1 VIGPVF
7 VMRVRTP
14 SPEAAAAAPPFDG
27 SANPSIAGAGAGAA
41 PPSSFAGVLRSFV
54 HDLDRG
60 QTAVHTLIRSA
71 SGGDLDAG
79 ELIALQAG
87 AYRYS
92 EAIDVASRLVDRATG
107 AIKTVLQ
114 AGGQ

>member
-1 VIGPVF
+1 MIGSVF

-14 SPEAAAAAPPFDG
+14 SPEAAVAAPPFDG
-27 SANPSIAGAGAGAA
+27 PANPSTASPGSAAA
-41 PPSSFAGVLRSFV
+41 PAYGFAGVLRSFV

-60 QTAVHTLIRSA
+60 QTAVRTLIRSA

-79 ELIALQAG
+79 QLIALQAG

-92 EAIDVASRLVDRATG
+92 EVIDVASRLVDRATG